1 MNKVRNV
8 IEKYNHKWII
18 YAKKHLSNNEK
29 LNAVQN
35 FIAINEGQY
44 DFKQNNPITFDI
56 DDMKPL
62 SESDYNSMQKD

>member
-1 MNKVRNV
+1 MNKVKNV

-18 YAKKHLSNNEK
+18 YAKKHLSNNDK

-62 SESDYNSMQKD
+62 SEDRKPL

>member
-8 IEKYNHKWII
+8 IEQYNHKWII
-18 YAKKHLSNNEK
+18 YAKKHLSNNDK